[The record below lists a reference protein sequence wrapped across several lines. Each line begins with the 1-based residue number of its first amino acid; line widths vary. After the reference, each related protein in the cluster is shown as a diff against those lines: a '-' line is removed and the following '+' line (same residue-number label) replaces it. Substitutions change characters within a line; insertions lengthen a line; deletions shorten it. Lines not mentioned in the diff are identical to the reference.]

1 MPSPEELDDWREC
14 DVSSAEELASLFVPR
29 FYFGCEGDDRMNALA
44 FDTKLNPF
52 GARLKAMLGSDIG
65 HFDVV
70 DMREVVAEAWE
81 LVDDGLIDEGDF
93 SDFAFRNTVRLH
105 GEMNPDFFKGT
116 VVEDAAARVLGGS
129 A

>member
-1 MPSPEELDDWREC
+1 MT
-14 DVSSAEELASLFVPR
+14 AI
-29 FYFGCEGDDRMNALA
+29 A

-70 DMREVVAEAWE
+70 DMREVLAEAWE
-81 LVDDGLIDEGDF
+81 LVDDGLIDENDF
-93 SDFAFRNTVRLH
+93 GDFAFRNAVRFH
-105 GEMNPDFFKGT
+105 GGMNPAFFKGT
-116 VVEDAAARVLGGS
+116 VVEDAAARVLGDG